1 MENTKSKKNR
11 ILWVGDAG
19 YSTYQHLNS
28 TIKEQYENEIL
39 LYDEMPEIAYASVK
53 TIKNRE
59 HPVEYNVSELKQAF
73 DAYHNKETYDLLVG
87 SPIELLFNSV
97 LSYYAEQLKNKSHE
111 DEDEDKNNLSVVKVF
126 ESSQYKKAAQ
136 LRKERVVFLTV
147 EDVFKDLHTEMKQSI
162 KVNTCFFKESFE
174 LALNQKNTNQFF
186 FDYLDESGN

>member
-28 TIKEQYENEIL
+28 TIKEQYENDIL
-39 LYDEMPEIAYASVK
+39 LYDEMPEVAYASVK
-53 TIKNRE
+53 TIKNKE

-97 LSYYAEQLKNKSHE
+97 LSYYTEQLKNKSHE
-111 DEDEDKNNLSVVKVF
+111 DKNNLSVKKVF
-126 ESSQYKKAAQ
+126 ESSRYKKTPHV
-136 LRKERVVFLTV
+136 RNEGVVFLTV

-162 KVNTCFFKESFE
+162 EVNTCFFRESFE

>member
-28 TIKEQYENEIL
+28 TIKEQYENDIL
-39 LYDEMPEIAYASVK
+39 LYDEMPEVAYASVK
-53 TIKNRE
+53 TIKNKE

-87 SPIELLFNSV
+87 SPVELLFNSM
-97 LSYYAEQLKNKSHE
+97 LSYYADQLKNKTH
-111 DEDEDKNNLSVVKVF
+111 EDKNKLTVKKVF
-126 ESSQYKKAAQ
+126 ESSRYKKAAQ
-136 LRKERVVFLTV
+136 VRNERVVFLTV
-147 EDVFKDLHTEMKQSI
+147 EDVFKDLQSEMKQSME
-162 KVNTCFFKESFE
+162 VNKYFFKDSFE
-174 LALNQKNTNQFF
+174 LAMNQKNTNQFF